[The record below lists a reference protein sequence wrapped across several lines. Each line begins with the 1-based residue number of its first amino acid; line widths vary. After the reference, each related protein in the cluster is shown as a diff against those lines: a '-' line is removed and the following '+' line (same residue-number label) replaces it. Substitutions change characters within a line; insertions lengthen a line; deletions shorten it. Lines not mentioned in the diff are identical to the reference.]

1 MPTTQYTDPTGGPL
15 PIGDLAASL
24 NIPAEALLPYGRDK
38 AKVALE
44 HLESRSD
51 SPGKLVLVTAVSP
64 TPAGE
69 GKTTTSI
76 GLADG
81 LRRLGHSAAL
91 ALREPSM
98 GPVFG
103 MKGGA
108 TGGGKAQLTP
118 AASLNLHFTGDF
130 AAIAEA
136 NNLLVA
142 LTDNHIHHGNQLNL
156 DPRRL
161 TMRRAIDLN
170 DRALRGIVMG
180 LGGRLNGVP
189 REGGFDITAASEV
202 MASFCLAESLDD
214 LRERLGKTVVGYTYD
229 NAPVTADD
237 LGASG
242 AMTAVLLEAFAPNLV
257 QTLEGTPVFVHG
269 GPFANIAH
277 GCNSV
282 LATRAALAH
291 ADIAITEAGFGAD
304 LGAEKFIDIKCRQ
317 SGLRPEVTVIV
328 ATIRAIKF
336 NGGIPVTDLETPNSD
351 AVAAGLANL
360 DHHVQV
366 LQEVFGQS
374 VVVGI
379 NQFAADTDEEMA
391 VVTEAMSRRGVPVAR
406 SNHFA
411 AGGEGAEELAHAVLA
426 ALENPSQTTFA
437 YDDDDPL
444 VTKAEKIARS
454 VYGAADV
461 TWSAPAAKELKRLT
475 EAGLGHLPVCMA
487 KTQYSLS
494 TDPKALGAPRGHTV
508 DIREVRLSAGAGF
521 VVLISGAMQ
530 TMPGLPKRP
539 ASMDID
545 VVDGEIVGLR

>member
-1 MPTTQYTDPTGGPL
+1 VPTTQYTDPTGGPL

-202 MASFCLAESLDD
+202 MASFCLAES
-214 LRERLGKTVVGYTYD
+214 
-229 NAPVTADD
+229 P
-237 LGASG
+237 
-242 AMTAVLLEAFAPNLV
+242 
-257 QTLEGTPVFVHG
+257 
-269 GPFANIAH
+269 
-277 GCNSV
+277 
-282 LATRAALAH
+282 
-291 ADIAITEAGFGAD
+291 
-304 LGAEKFIDIKCRQ
+304 
-317 SGLRPEVTVIV
+317 
-328 ATIRAIKF
+328 
-336 NGGIPVTDLETPNSD
+336 
-351 AVAAGLANL
+351 
-360 DHHVQV
+360 
-366 LQEVFGQS
+366 GQD
-374 VVVGI
+374 GRWI
-379 NQFAADTDEEMA
+379 
-391 VVTEAMSRRGVPVAR
+391 
-406 SNHFA
+406 
-411 AGGEGAEELAHAVLA
+411 
-426 ALENPSQTTFA
+426 
-437 YDDDDPL
+437 
-444 VTKAEKIARS
+444 
-454 VYGAADV
+454 
-461 TWSAPAAKELKRLT
+461 
-475 EAGLGHLPVCMA
+475 HL
-487 KTQYSLS
+487 
-494 TDPKALGAPRGHTV
+494 
-508 DIREVRLSAGAGF
+508 
-521 VVLISGAMQ
+521 
-530 TMPGLPKRP
+530 
-539 ASMDID
+539 
-545 VVDGEIVGLR
+545 